1 MRRWSNQTRFVPMMI
16 LLLGGAGALSQQPLT
31 PLTQQLATP
40 PAQQPATPATQQTA
54 TPSTQQPATPP
65 GRQPMTPS
73 AQGPASQMLH
83 KRVGPPSRT
92 INLDVL
98 VKQKSGQPVTGL
110 KAADFTLLID
120 KKPEKITSF
129 EEISAKDHPVEAIV
143 LIDSINTDYDVVS
156 QVRQQLDQFL
166 HANGGKLPLPTA
178 LAVLTSRG
186 VKMQGSYSTDGNLLD
201 AALSKYTI
209 GLREIRRSA
218 GMVGFAERLEDS
230 QNAMRLLAT
239 YELSRPGRKI
249 ILWISP
255 GWRLLSG
262 PEVQLSYDQLVSVFN
277 QVTWLSSRLRQGQ
290 VTVYCLD
297 PLGVE
302 EPIQEVFYYQQ
313 FLAGVKNP
321 GSVQLGNLGLQ
332 VIATQTGGLVLNSP
346 DIAQLL
352 TQCMAE
358 NMDYY
363 RISFEPPPSKGR
375 DRYKG
380 VDLGEFHS
388 LKVLVAQP
396 DATVGTSTGYYLRP

>member
-1 MRRWSNQTRFVPMMI
+1 MRRWSIQTQFLPLMF
-16 LLLGGAGALSQQPLT
+16 LLLSGASALSQQPLT
-31 PLTQQLATP
+31 PLTQQLAAP
-40 PAQQPATPATQQTA
+40 P
-54 TPSTQQPATPP
+54 TQQPATPS
-65 GRQPMTPS
+65 GRQPLTPS
-73 AQGPASQMLH
+73 AQGPSSQMLH

-92 INLDVL
+92 IYLDVL
-98 VKQKSGQPVTGL
+98 ATQKSGQPLTGL
-110 KAADFTLLID
+110 KAGDFALLID

-129 EEISAKDHPVEAIV
+129 AEISAKDHPVEAIV

-166 HANGGKLPLPTA
+166 RANGGKLPLPTA

-186 VKMQGSYSTDGNLLD
+186 VEMQGSYSTDGKLLD

-218 GMVGFAERLEDS
+218 GMVGYAERLEDS

-239 YELSRPGRKI
+239 YELSRPGRKL

-277 QVTWLSSRLRQGQ
+277 AVTWLSSRLRQGQ

-321 GSVQLGNLGLQ
+321 GAVQLGDLGLQ

-363 RISFEPPPSKGR
+363 RMAFEPPPSKGR

-388 LKVLVAQP
+388 VKLSVGQP
-396 DATVGTSTGYYLRP
+396 DVTVHTSTGYYLRP